1 MATLNGLTRR
11 SLFGGAFQIFLPS
24 PAQDVSAFRQV
35 PDNQEVFVNPS
46 NNQSITV
53 DILEAVSSSSLPE
66 AVNLHFQEI
75 VNCNSA
81 SDSVVDSVEIQHIP
95 NGPPAVLLR
104 GKQKVAKFN
113 RLQSDLVDIA
123 VMLYRFPDYSA
134 DVLVCFNDPI
144 MSVCACSSDAR
155 LVAML
160 RTYALTKPLSR
171 PPCCGN
177 NHLTLPHLLVTVS
190 HRCQDQS
197 EVSPSGRW
205 SDEDVNLCL
214 HSLKLLDPA
223 IFASEA

>member
-144 MSVCACSSDAR
+144 M
-155 LVAML
+155 
-160 RTYALTKPLSR
+160 
-171 PPCCGN
+171 
-177 NHLTLPHLLVTVS
+177 
-190 HRCQDQS
+190 CQDQS

-223 IFASEA
+223 IFASEAYGLICLSNRFFASAISP